1 MIKLVYLILV
11 LITSLNVHGSD
22 NVYPVTV
29 NSEYSSS
36 NPFRGVENISLP
48 VNGSMIDKWHFTN
61 NEIFDNG
68 NTYKRIHHIPGSS
81 SQFDVGLFWPYNS
94 SLHTFTLDI
103 IQKSPDARWRSIQ
116 SLENGSL
123 VHGGWVN
130 LNTGSNSLSI
140 NPEGDFDRP
149 VIGFSIEGSFK
160 FRKFSHS
167 FASQSWGYEE
177 ISVAVP
183 EPSTY
188 ALILGAVALGIACR
202 RRNFIKMKKGIL

>member
-1 MIKLVYLILV
+1 MKLLPQILFLIASLHVYGTV
-11 LITSLNVHGSD
+11 

-48 VNGSMIDKWHFTN
+48 NDSMTDDYYFTN
-61 NEIFDNG
+61 DEIFDNG
-68 NTYKRIHHIPGSS
+68 TTYKRIHHIPGSS
-81 SQFDVGLFWPYNS
+81 PQFEASLFWPYNS

-116 SLENGSL
+116 SLENGTI
-123 VHGGWVN
+123 VHGGWVDLN
-130 LNTGSNSLSI
+130 LGLNSLSI

-149 VIGFSIEGSFK
+149 VIGFLIDGSFK

-188 ALILGAVALGIACR
+188 ALILGVLSLGIAR
-202 RRNFIKMKKGIL
+202 RRCNFIKIKKLIL

>member
-1 MIKLVYLILV
+1 MKLLFPTLF
-11 LITSLNVHGSD
+11 LFASLYVHGSVS
-22 NVYPVTV
+22 VYPVTV

-36 NPFRGVENISLP
+36 NPFRGVENITLP
-48 VNGSMIDKWHFTN
+48 ANGSMIDKWHFTN

-81 SQFDVGLFWPYNS
+81 PQFDADLFWPYNS
-94 SLHTFTLDI
+94 SIHTFTLNI
-103 IQKSPDARWRSIQ
+103 IDKSSDSRWRSIQ
-116 SLENGSL
+116 SLQNGSL
-123 VHGGWVN
+123 VYGGWVN
-130 LNTGSNSLSI
+130 LNIGLNTLSI

-149 VIGFSIEGSFK
+149 VIGFSTQGNFK

-177 ISVAVP
+177 ISVAIP

-188 ALILGAVALGIACR
+188 GLIFGAIVFGFAINRKYIFKLT
-202 RRNFIKMKKGIL
+202 KGKL

>member
-1 MIKLVYLILV
+1 MKLLSPILFLIA
-11 LITSLNVHGSD
+11 SLHAQGSL
-22 NVYPVTV
+22 NVYPVIV

-48 VNGSMIDKWHFTN
+48 TDSMTDNYYFTN
-61 NEIFDNG
+61 DEIFDNG
-68 NTYKRIHHIPGSS
+68 TTYKRIHHIPGSS
-81 SQFDVGLFWPYNS
+81 PQFEASLFWPYNS

-103 IQKSPDARWRSIQ
+103 IQKSTDARWRSIQ
-116 SLENGSL
+116 SLENGTL
-123 VHGGWVN
+123 VHGGWVD
-130 LNTGSNSLSI
+130 LNVGLNSLSI

-149 VIGFSIEGSFK
+149 VIGFLIDGSFK

-183 EPSTY
+183 ESSTY
-188 ALILGAVALGIACR
+188 GLLLGAVALGIVYKR
-202 RRNFIKMKKGIL
+202 QNFIKIKKVIL

>member
-1 MIKLVYLILV
+1 MKIALLPLLFV
-11 LITSLNVHGSD
+11 LSLNVHGGA

-36 NPFRGVENISLP
+36 NPFRGVESISLP
-48 VNGSMIDKWHFTN
+48 NDGSMIDKWHFTN
-61 NEIFDNG
+61 DEIFDNG
-68 NTYKRIHHIPGSS
+68 TTYKRIHHIPGSS
-81 SQFDVGLFWPYNS
+81 PQFEASLFWPYNS

-103 IQKSPDARWRSIQ
+103 FQKSSDARWRSIQ

-123 VHGGWVN
+123 VYSGWVN
-130 LNTGSNSLSI
+130 LNTGLNSLSI

-149 VIGFSIEGSFK
+149 VIGFLIEGTLK

-167 FASQSWGYEE
+167 FTQQSWGYEE

-188 ALILGAVALGIACR
+188 GLILGAIALGLAIR
-202 RRNFIKMKKGIL
+202 RRK